1 MFFKKL
7 MDILALD
14 LQSVHYEKRELI
26 LDAINQVTVHVH
38 YLAKKILCQISSKV
52 KKKIIKNS
60 LFRNADFF
68 SLFFLSGVYHLLA
81 YLYIF
86 FSLQLFR
93 VPNLVM
99 ELYLNYDCDIYSTN
113 VFEELCKLL
122 SKVIHM

>member
-1 MFFKKL
+1 

-26 LDAINQVTVHVH
+26 LDAINQVTFHVH

-52 KKKIIKNS
+52 KKITKNS

-68 SLFFLSGVYHLLA
+68 SLFFLNRCVPSSSLSR
-81 YLYIF
+81 YIF

>member
-52 KKKIIKNS
+52 KKIIKNS

-68 SLFFLSGVYHLLA
+68 SFFWSGVYHLLA
-81 YLYIF
+81 YLYIYF
-86 FSLQLFR
+86 F
-93 VPNLVM
+93 
-99 ELYLNYDCDIYSTN
+99 LYSYS
-113 VFEELCKLL
+113 VFL
-122 SKVIHM
+122 I

>member
-52 KKKIIKNS
+52 KKKKHCFEMLI
-60 LFRNADFF
+60 FF
-68 SLFFLSGVYHLLA
+68 LFFLNRCVPSSSLSIYTFF
-81 YLYIF
+81 LY
-86 FSLQLFR
+86 S
-93 VPNLVM
+93 
-99 ELYLNYDCDIYSTN
+99 YS
-113 VFEELCKLL
+113 VFL
-122 SKVIHM
+122 I

>member
-26 LDAINQVTVHVH
+26 LDAINQVTVHVD
-38 YLAKKILCQISSKV
+38 YLVKKILFQVSSKV
-52 KKKIIKNS
+52 KQNPVCFQMLI
-60 LFRNADFF
+60 
-68 SLFFLSGVYHLLA
+68 FFLSGVYHLLA
-81 YLYIF
+81 YLLIF
-86 FSLQLFR
+86 FSSQLFR

>member
-26 LDAINQVTVHVH
+26 LDAINQVTVHVDC
-38 YLAKKILCQISSKV
+38 LVKKILCQVSSKV
-52 KKKIIKNS
+52 KQNTVCFQMLI
-60 LFRNADFF
+60 FF
-68 SLFFLSGVYHLLA
+68 SSGVYHLLA
-81 YLYIF
+81 YLLIF
-86 FSLQLFR
+86 VSFQLFR

>member
-1 MFFKKL
+1 

-52 KKKIIKNS
+52 KKKKT

-68 SLFFLSGVYHLLA
+68 SLFFEQVCA
-81 YLYIF
+81 IF
-86 FSLQLFR
+86 
-93 VPNLVM
+93 
-99 ELYLNYDCDIYSTN
+99 
-113 VFEELCKLL
+113 
-122 SKVIHM
+122 

>member
-52 KKKIIKNS
+52 KKIIKNS

-68 SLFFLSGVYHLLA
+68 LCFLIRCVPSSSLSI
-81 YLYIF
+81 YIF

>member
-26 LDAINQVTVHVH
+26 LDAINQVI
-38 YLAKKILCQISSKV
+38 LPCKICDECAVNLLVVINTF
-52 KKKIIKNS
+52 I
-60 LFRNADFF
+60 LLYPFF
-68 SLFFLSGVYHLLA
+68 
-81 YLYIF
+81 
-86 FSLQLFR
+86 QLFR

-122 SKVIHM
+122 SKVGIKKHLFALDGVTFS

>member
-52 KKKIIKNS
+52 KKNNKKQFVS
-60 LFRNADFF
+60 KCWFF
-68 SLFFLSGVYHLLA
+68 SLFFDQVCT
-81 YLYIF
+81 IF
-86 FSLQLFR
+86 
-93 VPNLVM
+93 
-99 ELYLNYDCDIYSTN
+99 
-113 VFEELCKLL
+113 
-122 SKVIHM
+122 

>member
-38 YLAKKILCQISSKV
+38 YLAKKILCHISSKV
-52 KKKIIKNS
+52 KKEIKNS

-68 SLFFLSGVYHLLA
+68 LFFFLTRVYHLLA
-81 YLYIF
+81 YLYIYF
-86 FSLQLFR
+86 FFF
-93 VPNLVM
+93 
-99 ELYLNYDCDIYSTN
+99 T
-113 VFEELCKLL
+113 
-122 SKVIHM
+122 VIPCS

>member
-52 KKKIIKNS
+52 KKKKNIVS
-60 LFRNADFF
+60 KCWFFF
-68 SLFFLSGVYHLLA
+68 SFFWTGVYHLLA
-81 YLYIF
+81 YLYIYF
-86 FSLQLFR
+86 FF
-93 VPNLVM
+93 
-99 ELYLNYDCDIYSTN
+99 T
-113 VFEELCKLL
+113 
-122 SKVIHM
+122 VIPCS

>member
-1 MFFKKL
+1 

-26 LDAINQVTVHVH
+26 LDAINQVTVHVD
-38 YLAKKILCQISSKV
+38 YLVKKILWQVSSKV
-52 KKKIIKNS
+52 KQNPVCFQM
-60 LFRNADFF
+60 L
-68 SLFFLSGVYHLLA
+68 
-81 YLYIF
+81 IF
-86 FSLQLFR
+86 FFIRCVPSSSLSINFSFSFQLFR

>member
-38 YLAKKILCQISSKV
+38 YLAKKILCHISSKV
-52 KKKIIKNS
+52 KKEIKNS

-68 SLFFLSGVYHLLA
+68 LFFFFNTCVPSSSLSIYI
-81 YLYIF
+81 YIF
-86 FSLQLFR
+86 
-93 VPNLVM
+93 
-99 ELYLNYDCDIYSTN
+99 LYSYS
-113 VFEELCKLL
+113 VFL
-122 SKVIHM
+122 I

>member
-38 YLAKKILCQISSKV
+38 YLAKKILYQISSKV
-52 KKKIIKNS
+52 KKKRNC

-68 SLFFLSGVYHLLA
+68 FFFLNRCVPSSSLS
-81 YLYIF
+81 LYIF
-86 FSLQLFR
+86 FLQLFR

>member
-38 YLAKKILCQISSKV
+38 YLAKKILYQISSKV
-52 KKKIIKNS
+52 KKKRNS

-68 SLFFLSGVYHLLA
+68 FLFFEQVCA
-81 YLYIF
+81 IF
-86 FSLQLFR
+86 
-93 VPNLVM
+93 
-99 ELYLNYDCDIYSTN
+99 
-113 VFEELCKLL
+113 
-122 SKVIHM
+122 

>member
-52 KKKIIKNS
+52 KKKKKNCFEM
-60 LFRNADFF
+60 LIFF
-68 SLFFLSGVYHLLA
+68 LFFLIRCVPSSSLSI
-81 YLYIF
+81 YIF